1 MDDWQLDT
9 IHPKWI
15 IIRWINKKSKKK
27 KKKSRIAL
35 IDSLNQSVQSGLDQ

>member
-15 IIRWINKKSKKK
+15 IIRWINKKSEK

>member
-1 MDDWQLDT
+1 MDNWQLDS

-15 IIRWINKKSKKK
+15 IIHWINKKSKKK
-27 KKKSRIAL
+27 KKNRIAL

>member
-15 IIRWINKKSKKK
+15 IIHWINKNSEKKN
-27 KKKSRIAL
+27 RIAL